1 MNTHIKNLADQALTS
16 TQWSVVN
23 NLSTEIVDKNT
34 ELEKFA
40 ELLLD
45 DCLKLCD
52 QELNTQNKRFLPV
65 IQVFVNSFILFL
77 VGIIINIF
85 NYNIVNFKL

>member
-65 IQVFVNSFILFL
+65 IQVFVNSFKNS
-77 VGIIINIF
+77 VKER
-85 NYNIVNFKL
+85 YTYDKL

>member
-1 MNTHIKNLADQALTS
+1 MNTHIKNLADQALAS

-34 ELEKFA
+34 ELKKFT

-52 QELNTQNKRFLPV
+52 QELSVQNKRFLPV
-65 IQVFVNSFILFL
+65 LQLFVNSFKDS
-77 VGIIINIF
+77 VKQR
-85 NYNIVNFKL
+85 YDYDKL

>member
-1 MNTHIKNLADQALTS
+1 MNSHIKNLADQALAS

-65 IQVFVNSFILFL
+65 IQLFVNSFKNS
-77 VGIIINIF
+77 VKER
-85 NYNIVNFKL
+85 YTYDKL

>member
-1 MNTHIKNLADQALTS
+1 MNIHIKNLADQALTS

-65 IQVFVNSFILFL
+65 IQVFVNSFKNS
-77 VGIIINIF
+77 VKKR
-85 NYNIVNFKL
+85 YTHDKL

>member
-40 ELLLD
+40 KLLLD

>member
-40 ELLLD
+40 ELLLT

-52 QELNTQNKRFLPV
+52 QELDVQNKRFLPV
-65 IQVFVNSFILFL
+65 LQVFVNSFKNS
-77 VGIIINIF
+77 VKQRY
-85 NYNIVNFKL
+85 NYDKF

>member
-1 MNTHIKNLADQALTS
+1 MNTHIQNLADQALAS

-23 NLSTEIVDKNT
+23 NLSTVVVDRNT
-34 ELEKFA
+34 ELEKFT

-52 QELNTQNKRFLPV
+52 QELNTQNKRFLPI
-65 IQVFVNSFILFL
+65 IQVFVNSFKDS
-77 VGIIINIF
+77 VKERY
-85 NYNIVNFKL
+85 NYDKL

>member
-1 MNTHIKNLADQALTS
+1 MNSHIKNLADQALTS
-16 TQWSVVN
+16 TKWSVVN
-23 NLSTEIVDKNT
+23 NLSTEIVDRNT

-52 QELNTQNKRFLPV
+52 QELNIQNKRFLPV
-65 IQVFVNSFILFL
+65 IQVFVNSFKNS
-77 VGIIINIF
+77 VKER
-85 NYNIVNFKL
+85 YNHDKL

>member
-23 NLSTEIVDKNT
+23 NLSTEIVDRNT

-65 IQVFVNSFILFL
+65 IQVFVNSFKNSIKER
-77 VGIIINIF
+77 
-85 NYNIVNFKL
+85 YTYDKL

>member
-1 MNTHIKNLADQALTS
+1 MNTHIKNLADQALVS

-40 ELLLD
+40 ELLLT

-52 QELNTQNKRFLPV
+52 QELGAQNKRFLPV
-65 IQVFVNSFILFL
+65 IQVFVNSFKNS
-77 VGIIINIF
+77 VKQRY
-85 NYNIVNFKL
+85 NYDKF

>member
-23 NLSTEIVDKNT
+23 NLNTEIVDRNT

-65 IQVFVNSFILFL
+65 IQVFVNSFKNS
-77 VGIIINIF
+77 VKER
-85 NYNIVNFKL
+85 YTHDKL

>member
-23 NLSTEIVDKNT
+23 NLSTEIVDRNT

-52 QELNTQNKRFLPV
+52 QELNTKNKRFLPV
-65 IQVFVNSFILFL
+65 IQVFVNSFKNSIKER
-77 VGIIINIF
+77 
-85 NYNIVNFKL
+85 YTYDKL